1 MDVLFSVNFFMKVL
15 PVQANAGFCS
25 SFAAQR
31 TSIPWKGSAGTG
43 CFEVF
48 SSMHSQVS
56 KCLKLPYE
64 WTFLLYVCC
73 THVQPLPVR
82 LLWLLAAVEAGSC
95 RAICLLHPF
104 HFLWSQLFSV
114 AFIAQTLPHI
124 SFGAGASLARWM
136 HWVSWHLANGNDQG
150 WPFSRHMSIALGQSW
165 HSVRNW
171 SWQTWDP

>member
-1 MDVLFSVNFFMKVL
+1 MEPGPHFLIAEIWPNRQVMKNSQKIESPSSRDDVLFSVNFFMKVL

-82 LLWLLAAVEAGSC
+82 LLWLLASVEAGSC

-104 HFLWSQLFSV
+104 HFLWSQGH
-114 AFIAQTLPHI
+114 T
-124 SFGAGASLARWM
+124 
-136 HWVSWHLANGNDQG
+136 SWLQRSGLTDKWWRIH
-150 WPFSRHMSIALGQSW
+150 RK
-165 HSVRNW
+165 
-171 SWQTWDP
+171 